1 MFELDEEKT
10 ERLKEIFAKYAIS
23 SLENV
28 KEICAEKNIDV
39 EKVVTEVKADA
50 PEVAK
55 LAFSLGTAIAIK
67 KDTKLAS
74 YVAYD
79 IGEAIQ
85 LFCSTTSEAQDR
97 EAGFGI
103 GNQAALRIK
112 EETSED
118 EMVDYA
124 SMLDFMGMSG
134 DEMIEII
141 KKLSALVEAAMKD

>member
-1 MFELDEEKT
+1 M
-10 ERLKEIFAKYAIS
+10 
-23 SLENV
+23 
-28 KEICAEKNIDV
+28 
-39 EKVVTEVKADA
+39 
-50 PEVAK
+50 
-55 LAFSLGTAIAIK
+55 
-67 KDTKLAS
+67 
-74 YVAYD
+74 
-79 IGEAIQ
+79 
-85 LFCSTTSEAQDR
+85 FCSTTSEAQDR